1 MKTITLT
8 IPITKESLAFIQKA
22 LGEAQALGFPV
33 EEYTKQIELASVE
46 FEIADKEA
54 ELVELNKLKTELG
67 K

>member
-8 IPITKESLAFIQKA
+8 IPITKESVAFINKA
-22 LGEAQALGFPV
+22 LSEAQALGFPI
-33 EEYTKQIELASVE
+33 EDYQKQIELASIE

>member
-1 MKTITLT
+1 MKTITLAL
-8 IPITKESLAFIQKA
+8 PRSKESVAFIQKA
-22 LGEAQALGFPV
+22 LGQAQALGFPV

>member
-8 IPITKESLAFIQKA
+8 VPITKESVAFINKA
-22 LGEAQALGFPV
+22 LSEAQALGFPV
-33 EEYTKQIELASVE
+33 EDYQRQIELASIA

>member
-8 IPITKESLAFIQKA
+8 VPITKESVAFINKA
-22 LGEAQALGFPV
+22 LSEAQALGFPV
-33 EEYTKQIELASVE
+33 EDYQKQIELASIE